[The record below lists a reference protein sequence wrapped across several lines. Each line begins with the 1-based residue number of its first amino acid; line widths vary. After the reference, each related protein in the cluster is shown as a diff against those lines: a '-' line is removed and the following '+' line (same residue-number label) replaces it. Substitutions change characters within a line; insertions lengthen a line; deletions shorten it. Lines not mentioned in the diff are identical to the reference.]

1 METEKKFGLF
11 IGEVRGS
18 IKLTLEGG
26 QYAQFLSIPYAEPP
40 IGNLRFAR
48 PQPYTNI
55 WNASKIRDGTKRP
68 SKCLQIEPETDD
80 VIGSE
85 DCLFLNIFAPSKIL
99 PSYEP
104 MNIRNC
110 ELFECIKD

>member
-1 METEKKFGLF
+1 MKFWLLKGK
-11 IGEVRGS
+11 VRGL
-18 IKLTLEGG
+18 IKFTPDGS
-26 QYAQFLSIPYAEPP
+26 QYAQFLGIPYAEPP

-48 PQPYTNI
+48 PQSYTNI

-85 DCLFLNIFAPSKIL
+85 DCLFLNIFAPSKIF
-99 PSYEP
+99 PSYKP
-104 MNIRNC
+104 MNIKNC
-110 ELFECIKD
+110 E